1 MPINSHDPF
10 AASALVQ
17 TRDVGEM
24 QHTMRS
30 VYGAA
35 AFDADPSP
43 EFEARSSFVRLD
55 GIGIGFCGY
64 DARAT
69 ARFHEGDFARVQ
81 MALAGGAT
89 TTIGNEAIALDS
101 ARLCVSSPGRASTI
115 AFEPGLRQLFVRVS
129 RDNLD
134 NAAGALL
141 GARPRRA
148 LVFDGSAPVET
159 PRAQLMR
166 ELVLFVGQR
175 LLPAAPAMPALQQRE
190 LASFVAVSF
199 LTAFRNSLSDL
210 LDADGRA
217 ASLHH
222 VQLVEEYVE
231 AHWDEPITVDR
242 LAALTTVSVR
252 SLYLAFQR
260 SRGYSPKAFVKQVRL
275 RKARERLTDPASDS
289 VMSIALACGFQ
300 NLGHFARDYRGL
312 YGETPSVTLA
322 RARRQAARG

>member
-1 MPINSHDPF
+1 MPLNSHDPF

-17 TRDVGEM
+17 TRDIGEM
-24 QHTMRS
+24 SHIMRS

-35 AFDADPSP
+35 AFDADPTP

-64 DARAT
+64 DAHAT
-69 ARFHEGDFARVQ
+69 ARFHESDFARVQ

-89 TTIGNEAIALDS
+89 IASGSEAHALDRT
-101 ARLCVSSPGRASTI
+101 RLCVSSPERSSTI

-141 GARPRRA
+141 GARPRRP

-159 PRAQLMR
+159 PRAQMMR

-175 LLPAAPAMPALQQRE
+175 LLPSAPAMPLLQQRE

-199 LTAFRNSLSDL
+199 LTSFRNSLSDL
-210 LDADGRA
+210 LDADGRD
-217 ASLHH
+217 ASQHH
-222 VQLVEEYVE
+222 VRLVEEYVE
-231 AHWDEPITVDR
+231 ANWHEPITVES

-275 RKARERLTDPASDS
+275 RKARERLLDPASES
-289 VMSIALACGFQ
+289 VMAIALGCGFH
-300 NLGHFARDYRGL
+300 NLGHFARDYRSQ

-322 RARRQAARG
+322 RARRQGRG